1 LPKLSERSFQDNI
14 KCSAVAEVSNEFVH
28 GKGACS
34 SLRKLVGENA
44 SGCDEG
50 KRNNSSVSGE
60 TRSKKKNHSTNVA
73 WIKKKCRPVV
83 LLAQSFHLPAPGVY
97 LKKPTLEIVSLYW
110 IINCVQWVDVPL
122 GGQELQMEIITIVG
136 NLWYAHIC

>member
-1 LPKLSERSFQDNI
+1 VVVMKGRGTTVRSL
-14 KCSAVAEVSNEFVH
+14 
-28 GKGACS
+28 GKPGP
-34 SLRKLVGENA
+34 RKKIIVL
-44 SGCDEG
+44 
-50 KRNNSSVSGE
+50 
-60 TRSKKKNHSTNVA
+60 TVA